1 MEAIAY
7 IIQQTRLVY
16 AYHICRAQYNGLLP
30 MMAKPMKTLEKAIF
44 TFVCLVTWPLDA
56 SEVESDLA
64 LIQTSRLFHS
74 NANY

>member
-1 MEAIAY
+1 
-7 IIQQTRLVY
+7 
-16 AYHICRAQYNGLLP
+16 